1 MIASDT
7 RRTVACK
14 SLLFCPLVLLSLL
27 FFTFDCQGLA
37 KEWPAITRECKPW
50 AYWHWM
56 GSAVDKENLTKLL
69 EMYSQAGFG
78 GLHVI
83 PIYGVKGWEDRYVD
97 FLSPR
102 WMELFSHAVSEAN
115 RLGMGVDLTT
125 GTGWPFGGPHV
136 GVSDA
141 AAMVVMEIDT
151 LQPGGTLSRPLAP
164 RDAKLRDKA
173 RLQALMAFSNQGNK
187 LDLTD
192 KIKAQGKLPWS
203 ADSRQWVLYSVFQ
216 APTGQQVKRA
226 APGGKGN
233 VMNYFSK
240 AALENY
246 LKPFDQAFPN
256 SKSGPVRSFY
266 NDSYEVYGAN
276 WTDNLFDEFRARRG
290 YDLKAYLPAL
300 AGNAAKDTVARVKS
314 DYRETIADLLLEEF
328 TQPWVKWSHKK
339 GSLTRNQAHGSP
351 GDLLD
356 LYGAADIPETE
367 IFGPSGFQIP
377 GLRIDP
383 DFPDRENVP
392 DPLMIKFASSAAAVT
407 GKNLVASESCT
418 WLGEHFKVA
427 LSQIKPEI
435 DQLFVSGVNHIIYH
449 GLTYSPVNEPWPGW
463 LFYASTDFAPANS
476 IWRDLPELNAYI
488 ARTQAFLQSGS
499 PANDILLY
507 FPIYDIW
514 HSENEM
520 LKPLAVHN
528 ISKWLYGSS
537 FHAVAKMLRERG
549 YTFDYI
555 SDRQIAEVKFTSGK
569 LQSGNGQY
577 KTIIV
582 PQCRFMPV
590 ATLAALKKLAQKG
603 ATIIFQ
609 ESLPQDVPGLGDL
622 EKRRHQL
629 AKIITSLNVKG
640 GMIRNQRI
648 LSVGKGRVIVSGN
661 VQTLLEQ
668 MDFRREPMADAGL
681 SFVRRK
687 DSQGYIYFL
696 ANLGAKPVEQWIPL
710 GIEAKAVQFFDPLH
724 GKNGMAELRDA
735 DNGGSEFYL
744 QLHPGESLVLR
755 VNPDESTNAPEWGY
769 VHALTPKYE
778 IKGRWKVS
786 FVDGGPALPAAFESD
801 SLFSWTERAD
811 SAAKIFAGTA
821 AYEINFQLPI
831 ILADEWLLDLGTV
844 CESARLWL
852 NGIYLGA
859 LWCHPF
865 RMPIGAAIRQGENT
879 LRIEVTNLAA
889 NRIADLDRRQV
900 PWKKFH
906 DINFVNIRYKP
917 FDASSWSLVDSGL
930 LGPVLLFPASGQKST
945 KNGL

>member
-1 MIASDT
+1 MSASDKRKT
-7 RRTVACK
+7 LLCEHHFIKRVLFS
-14 SLLFCPLVLLSLL
+14 SLLLLSP
-27 FFTFDCQGLA
+27 FAQVIAG
-37 KEWPAITRECKPW
+37 EWPVITKECKPW

-78 GLHVI
+78 GVHVI
-83 PIYGVKGWEDRYVD
+83 PIYGVKDWEDRYID
-97 FLSPR
+97 FLSPK
-102 WMELFSHAVSEAN
+102 WMELFSHTLSEAN

-125 GTGWPFGGPHV
+125 GTGWPFGGPQV
-136 GVSDA
+136 TLADA
-141 AAMVVMEIDT
+141 AAMVAIEIDT

-173 RLQALMAFSNQGNK
+173 RLQALMAFSDQGDK
-187 LDLTD
+187 LNLTD
-192 KIKAQGKLPWS
+192 KIDAQGRLHWTA
-203 ADSRQWVLYSVFQ
+203 ADNRQWTLYSVFQ

-233 VMNYFSK
+233 VLDYFSK

-246 LKPFDQAFPN
+246 LKPFDQAF
-256 SKSGPVRSFY
+256 SSFQSAPVRAFY

-276 WTDNLFDEFRARRG
+276 WTDNLFDEFSARRG

-300 AGNAAKDTVARVKS
+300 MGNASKDTVARVKS

-328 TQPWVKWSHKK
+328 TQPWVRWSHKK

-351 GDLLD
+351 GNLLN

-367 IFGPSGFQIP
+367 IFGPSGFKIR

-392 DPLMIKFASSAAAVT
+392 DPLMIKFASSAAAVI

-427 LSQIKPEI
+427 LSQVKPEI
-435 DQLFVSGVNHIIYH
+435 DQLFISGINHVFYH
-449 GLTYSPVNEPWPGW
+449 GVTYSPVTEPWPGW

-488 ARTQAFLQSGS
+488 GRTQAFLQSGS

-514 HSENEM
+514 YSESEM

-528 ISKWLYGSS
+528 ISRWLYGSS
-537 FHAVAKMLRERG
+537 FHAVAKMLWERG

-555 SDRQIAEVKFTSGK
+555 SDRQIAEVKFSTGK

-582 PQCRFMPV
+582 PQCRFMPA
-590 ATLAALKKLAQKG
+590 ATLAALKNLTQKG
-603 ATIIFQ
+603 ATIIVQ
-609 ESLPQDVPGLGDL
+609 GALPEDVPGLGDL
-622 EKRRHQL
+622 ENRRGKL
-629 AKIITSLNVKG
+629 AAIISSLNSKVG
-640 GMIRNQRI
+640 VIRKQKISR
-648 LSVGKGRVIVSGN
+648 VGKGRMIISESVES
-661 VQTLLEQ
+661 LLEQ
-668 MDFRREPMADAGL
+668 MDFEREPMADAGV

-687 DSQGYIYFL
+687 DAQGYIYFL
-696 ANLGAKPVEQWIPL
+696 TNLGAKPVEQWIPL
-710 GIEAKAVQFFDPLH
+710 GVEAKAVEIFDPLH
-724 GKNGMAELRDA
+724 GKNGIAELREAQDRR
-735 DNGGSEFYL
+735 SEFYL
-744 QLHPGESLVLR
+744 QLQAGESLVLR
-755 VNPDESTNAPEWGY
+755 VYPDKKANVPDWTY
-769 VHALTPKYE
+769 LHASSQQYE

-786 FVDGGPALPAAFESD
+786 FVEGGPALPAAFETD
-801 SLFSWTERAD
+801 SLYSWSERAD
-811 SAAKIFAGTA
+811 SAAKVFAGTA
-821 AYEINFQLPI
+821 AYEITFQMPATT
-831 ILADEWLLDLGTV
+831 ADEWLLDLGRV
-844 CESARLWL
+844 CESARVWL
-852 NGIYLGA
+852 NGKYVGA

-879 LRIEVTNLAA
+879 LKIEVTNLAA
-889 NRIADLDRRQV
+889 NRIADLDRRHV

-917 FDASSWSLVDSGL
+917 FDASKWPLVESGL
-930 LGPVLLFPASGQKST
+930 LGPVRLIPASSH
-945 KNGL
+945 